1 MAADAQQVNVRLR
14 PDHAD
19 LVRRVA
25 ARLKADDG
33 FAGALERLLSGAG
46 TAPTPPPPDDRVG
59 ALEAAVGELR
69 QRVAALEEGTAPKP
83 TNPPSAKVPSNP
95 KATPAPAPVLGTGIM
110 SQADYARWHAVSRTS
125 VNKWKEAGHL
135 TMAGDKV
142 DVAASDRC
150 LSALGMGR
158 FRPEGKRAA

>member
-25 ARLKADDG
+25 ARLKAEDG
-33 FAGALERLLSGAG
+33 FAGALKRLLSASDPAP
-46 TAPTPPPPDDRVG
+46 APTTPDDRVG

-69 QRVAALEEGTAPKP
+69 QRVAVLEGGAAPMATAK
-83 TNPPSAKVPSNP
+83 P
-95 KATPAPAPVLGTGIM
+95 KAAPTPAPTFVLGTGIM

-125 VNKWKEAGHL
+125 VNKWKDAGHL

-158 FRPEGKRAA
+158 FRPGWKGAA

>member
-1 MAADAQQVNVRLR
+1 MAVEAQQVNVRLR

-33 FAGALERLLSGAG
+33 FAGALERLLSGVG
-46 TAPTPPPPDDRVG
+46 TAPTPTPPDERVG
-59 ALEAAVGELR
+59 ALEAALSELR
-69 QRVAALEEGTAPKP
+69 QRVAALEGGEAPKP
-83 TNPPSAKVPSNP
+83 AKAPAKP
-95 KATPAPAPVLGTGIM
+95 KAAPVPAPTLGAGIM
-110 SQADYARWHAVSRTS
+110 SQAEYARWHGVSRPA
-125 VNKWKEAGHL
+125 VGKWKDAGHL
-135 TMAGDKV
+135 TMTDDKV

-158 FRPEGKRAA
+158 FRVEGKGTA

>member
-1 MAADAQQVNVRLR
+1 MAAAAQQVNVRLR

-25 ARLKADDG
+25 ARLKAEDG
-33 FAGALERLLSGAG
+33 FAGALDRLLSRPDPAP
-46 TAPTPPPPDDRVG
+46 APTTPDDDRVG

-69 QRVAALEEGTAPKP
+69 QRVAALEEGEAPKP
-83 TNPPSAKVPSNP
+83 AKTPAKAPAKP
-95 KATPAPAPVLGTGIM
+95 KVAPAPAPVLGTGTM
-110 SQADYARWHAVSRTS
+110 SQADYARWHDVSRTS

-150 LSALGMGR
+150 LSGLGMGR
-158 FRPEGKRAA
+158 FREKKS

>member
-1 MAADAQQVNVRLR
+1 MAADTQQVNVRLR

-25 ARLKADDG
+25 ARLKAEDG
-33 FAGALERLLSGAG
+33 FAGALENLLSAAVP
-46 TAPTPPPPDDRVG
+46 APSPKPSEDRVV

-69 QRVAALEEGTAPKP
+69 QRVAALEGGGV
-83 TNPPSAKVPSNP
+83 PPSPKASSTKTPTKP
-95 KATPAPAPVLGTGIM
+95 KATAAPAPALGTGIM
-110 SQADYARWHAVSRTS
+110 SKADYARWHGVSRPA
-125 VNKWKEAGHL
+125 VGKWSEAGHL

-158 FRPEGKRAA
+158 FRTEGKGAT